1 MFNNSV
7 TKSREDRLDFVMRIN
22 TEDLTLQRNY
32 IEKYRFLI
40 REYKQVYNIFK
51 RRGLNRL
58 NPVMKQNR
66 RRIIKK
72 KAGELGHLD
81 CHYLSKSIIKGESK
95 KRYMVCLVD
104 DCTRIAWAEV
114 VEDIRSIT
122 VMFTALKCLNILND
136 HYNIK
141 FEEILTDNGSEFGT
155 RGSKTK
161 QEHPFARLLIEL
173 EIKHR
178 YTRPYKP
185 QTNGKVERFW
195 RTLEDDMLRDTHY
208 DTLEELKEELIQ
220 YLYYYNHERPH
231 QGINGD
237 TPIDF
242 RNKLLPN

>member
-1 MFNNSV
+1 
-7 TKSREDRLDFVMRIN
+7 
-22 TEDLTLQRNY
+22 
-32 IEKYRFLI
+32 
-40 REYKQVYNIFK
+40 
-51 RRGLNRL
+51 
-58 NPVMKQNR
+58 MKQNR
-66 RRIIKK
+66 RRIINPESWFRIKK

-114 VEDIRSIT
+114 VEDIKSIT

-155 RGSKTK
+155 RVSKTK
-161 QEHPFARLLIEL
+161 QEHPFERLLIEL

-185 QTNGKVERFW
+185 QTNGKVERLW